1 MCVCGGVDHP
11 VLVMTAV
18 ISSSSSLASVNR
30 INQREWYEYFLCAQV
45 LYSKYVLCTSS
56 RVCCWDENKWMKG
69 LEAGDTS
76 VNLFTMQ
83 VFFVLVFK
91 GVVLVP

>member
-1 MCVCGGVDHP
+1 MCVGGVDHP

-45 LYSKYVLCTSS
+45 FVSKYVLCTSS

-69 LEAGDTS
+69 LEAVDTS

-83 VFFVLVFK
+83 VFLVFVFK